1 MLKKIITLI
10 AAQNYLN
17 PENLS
22 LQTTLANDLDMD
34 DQDLYQLQ
42 IGLEDLLRMP
52 VPKSELFAFET
63 IGDILLF
70 SQNRSKKMYSSQ

>member
-17 PENLS
+17 LENLS

-42 IGLEDLLRMP
+42 IGLEDLLRML